1 MITFSPYSS
10 FPVQPMKDLSRILF
24 LPAVTGAGLAA
35 LALLT
40 APSTSGSDFQEINA
54 LKAVVNGESIT
65 SIEVDTAVATQ
76 IQLWLLEHKNDP
88 GLSQAIVDAK
98 VEEMKK
104 EALQDLIDRKLILAE
119 FKSMGGSIKET
130 YVDTAIDEFI
140 TKRFNGDRDKFLA
153 ELRKSGMTIRQ
164 FRDMQREQITIQAL
178 RGQNDGPETLI
189 NTPAE
194 MQAKYEEIKNEYA
207 EDPEIILRMLSV
219 PKQTADSDEASQKRL
234 VEDIRRQLQ
243 NGADFATMARTHSA
257 DSASSEG
264 GLVGGGPIGKDYLND
279 KLTGIAF
286 SLTPRKVSELID
298 DGPYWRLMYVD
309 ARQGGAV
316 PPFAELKDTC
326 DKLLIQEKRKGYID
340 RWLEKLRRDA
350 GIRIYE

>member
-1 MITFSPYSS
+1 
-10 FPVQPMKDLSRILF
+10 MKDLSRTLC
-24 LPAVTGAGLAA
+24 LSALAGAGLAIA
-35 LALLT
+35 SLAT
-40 APSTSGSDFQEINA
+40 PATVSASGFQEINA

-88 GLSQAIVDAK
+88 SLTQAIVDAK

-104 EALQDLIDRKLILAE
+104 EALNDLIDRKLILAE

-140 TKRFNGDRDKFLA
+140 TKRFSGDRDKFLA

-178 RGQNDGPETLI
+178 RGQNDGPDTLI

-194 MQAKYEEIKNEYA
+194 MQAKYDEIKGEYA
-207 EDPEIILRMLSV
+207 EDPEIILRMLSI
-219 PKQTADSDEASQKRL
+219 PKTTADSDEASQKRL
-234 VEDIRRQLQ
+234 AEDIRRQLQ
-243 NGADFATMARTHSA
+243 SGADFATMAQTHSA
-257 DSASSEG
+257 DSARTDG
-264 GLVGGGPIGKDYLND
+264 GLVGGGPIGKDFLNE
-279 KLTGIAF
+279 KLTNVAF
-286 SLTPRKVSELID
+286 GLAPRKVSDLID

-316 PPFAELKDTC
+316 PSFEKLKDTV
-326 DKLLIQEKRKGYID
+326 DKLLMQEKRKGYID

-350 GIRIYE
+350 GIRVYE

>member
-1 MITFSPYSS
+1 MTPISTYSS
-10 FPVQPMKDLSRILF
+10 FPARPMKDLSRTLCLSAF
-24 LPAVTGAGLAA
+24 AGAGLAIA
-35 LALLT
+35 SLA
-40 APSTSGSDFQEINA
+40 APSTVSASGFQEINA

-76 IQLWLLEHKNDP
+76 IQLWLLEHKNDRS
-88 GLSQAIVDAK
+88 LTQAKVDAK

-104 EALQDLIDRKLILAE
+104 EALNDLIDRKLILAE

-140 TKRFNGDRDKFLA
+140 TKRFSGDRDKFLA

-178 RGQNDGPETLI
+178 RGQNDGPDTLI

-194 MQAKYEEIKNEYA
+194 MQAKYEEIKGEYA
-207 EDPEIILRMLSV
+207 EDPEIILRMLSI
-219 PKQTADSDEASQKRL
+219 PKTTADSDETSQKRL
-234 VEDIRRQLQ
+234 AEDIRRQLQ
-243 NGADFATMARTHSA
+243 NGADFATMAQTHSA
-257 DSASSEG
+257 DSARTDG
-264 GLVGGGPIGKDYLND
+264 GLVGGGPIGKDFLNE
-279 KLTGIAF
+279 KLTSIAF
-286 SLTPRKVSELID
+286 GLAPRKVSDLID

-316 PPFAELKDTC
+316 PSFEKLKDTV
-326 DKLLIQEKRKGYID
+326 DKLLMQEKRKGYID